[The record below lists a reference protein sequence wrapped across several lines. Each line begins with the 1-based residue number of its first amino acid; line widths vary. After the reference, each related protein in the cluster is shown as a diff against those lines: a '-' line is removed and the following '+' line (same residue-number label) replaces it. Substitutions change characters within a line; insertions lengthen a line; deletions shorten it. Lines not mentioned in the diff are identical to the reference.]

1 MKNTARRP
9 EPEVTFGTLLRAGA
23 AGVGMAIVRNPLAV
37 GGATAFAVAFSFVS
51 ANALWYQPHFHSGAL
66 ISTRAPVFTEPRNV
80 PASDQPAILEETP
93 RQAPRQVAPDQDTTG
108 AIPVERP
115 EEVDGG
121 DPTIR
126 QVQSVL
132 RDLGLYRGTID
143 GLEGPETRT
152 AIGNYRRIVDL
163 DPTPTVDEALLR
175 QLGLSAAPQPAD
187 TTSNL
192 SATPATIP
200 PVAPTPTPR
209 PTYQRS
215 VSAPPKAE
223 PEARPVPVP
232 TADVPQSRVQTA
244 ALQTTEADPTIMRVQ
259 AGLKAFGNDGIEVDG
274 LLGQNTQAAI
284 REFQSL
290 FGLPVTGQPDQALLA
305 KMREVGLTN

>member
-23 AGVGMAIVRNPLAV
+23 TGVGMAIVRNPLAV
-37 GGATAFAVAFSFVS
+37 GAVTAFAVAFSFVS

-66 ISTRAPVFTEPRNV
+66 ISTRTPVFTEPRSMST
-80 PASDQPAILEETP
+80 PSQPARLEETP
-93 RQAPRQVAPDQDTTG
+93 RQAPRQVAPDRDTTG
-108 AIPVERP
+108 AIPVENP
-115 EEVDGG
+115 QDVAGG

-152 AIGNYRRIVDL
+152 AIENYRRIVDL

-175 QLGLSAAPQPAD
+175 QLGLSATPQPAE

-192 SATPATIP
+192 SVTPTSVP

-209 PTYQRS
+209 PAYQRS
-215 VSAPPKAE
+215 ATAPVNVQPAAE
-223 PEARPVPVP
+223 RVPIP
-232 TADVPQSRVQTA
+232 TAEVPQARVQTA
-244 ALQTTEADPTIMRVQ
+244 ALETTEADPTIMRVQ

-274 LLGQNTQAAI
+274 LLGENTQAAI

-290 FGLPVTGQPDQALLA
+290 FGLPVTGQPDQTLLA

>member
-23 AGVGMAIVRNPLAV
+23 AGAGMAIVRNPVAV

-66 ISTRAPVFTEPRNV
+66 ISTRTPVFTEPRNV
-80 PASDQPAILEETP
+80 PDPERPVISEETP
-93 RQAPRQVAPDQDTTG
+93 RQAPRQVVPDQDTTG

-115 EEVDGG
+115 EEVAGG
-121 DPTIR
+121 DSTIR

-132 RDLGLYRGTID
+132 QELGLYRGTID

-152 AIGNYRRIVDL
+152 AIENYRRIVDL

-175 QLGLSAAPQPAD
+175 QLGLSAAPQAAGNAPD
-187 TTSNL
+187 L
-192 SATPATIP
+192 SAGPAIIP

-209 PTYQRS
+209 PAYQRS
-215 VSAPPKAE
+215 ASAPANAE
-223 PEARPVPVP
+223 PAEARVPVP
-232 TADVPQSRVQTA
+232 TANVSQARVHTA
-244 ALQTTEADPTIMRVQ
+244 ALETSEADPTIMRVQ

>member
-1 MKNTARRP
+1 M
-9 EPEVTFGTLLRAGA
+9 
-23 AGVGMAIVRNPLAV
+23 
-37 GGATAFAVAFSFVS
+37 
-51 ANALWYQPHFHSGAL
+51 

-163 DPTPTVDEALLR
+163 DPTPTIIS
-175 QLGLSAAPQPAD
+175 LGACGGDPLSLSGILDQPGG
-187 TTSNL
+187 
-192 SATPATIP
+192 
-200 PVAPTPTPR
+200 
-209 PTYQRS
+209 
-215 VSAPPKAE
+215 
-223 PEARPVPVP
+223 
-232 TADVPQSRVQTA
+232 TA
-244 ALQTTEADPTIMRVQ
+244 AL
-259 AGLKAFGNDGIEVDG
+259 G
-274 LLGQNTQAAI
+274 
-284 REFQSL
+284 
-290 FGLPVTGQPDQALLA
+290 
-305 KMREVGLTN
+305 